1 MSNIQSD
8 KDITID
14 KDILKVISLN
24 SKIQRSDL
32 RIYLF
37 LLSLDRPVYQK
48 ELIKLAKE
56 KWVDIENLGW
66 LNNEEGNKIKCVSD
80 FRTEVI
86 CRAIKTLT
94 DFRLVK
100 VAKKEGNNKFI
111 EVEKDINTILFG

>member
-48 ELIKLAKE
+48 EL
-56 KWVDIENLGW
+56 
-66 LNNEEGNKIKCVSD
+66 
-80 FRTEVI
+80 
-86 CRAIKTLT
+86 
-94 DFRLVK
+94 
-100 VAKKEGNNKFI
+100 
-111 EVEKDINTILFG
+111 